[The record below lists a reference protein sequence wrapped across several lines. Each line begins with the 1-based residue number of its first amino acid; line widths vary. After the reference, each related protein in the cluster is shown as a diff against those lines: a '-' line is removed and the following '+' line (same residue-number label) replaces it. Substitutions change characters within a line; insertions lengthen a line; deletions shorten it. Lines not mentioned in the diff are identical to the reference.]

1 VALKKIKKE
10 LKMINK
16 VLTFLKKLVN
26 DNSFG
31 RYEVGLL
38 VIAFLGRGLFLFNRW
53 FGISEYEFLLIN
65 QKGIFAP
72 LCHSRG
78 DCFLPAS
85 LLLINLPRHLL
96 RIGGTID
103 VFYWERIMMLTL
115 GMISLFSLWKIASI
129 LFPKQQLL
137 QRLFLAVLAINP
149 QFVFVNRFITPIGIA
164 FSLAG
169 LGSWLL
175 LEGGKNERKRG
186 WIAAGLLVLL
196 MAMFSS
202 LQAFLVVWLI
212 LLLITA
218 GLKSKKVDVK
228 TLVGV
233 LAGSMFLW
241 LFYLY
246 SHHLLTIRRIMPF
259 LEDPGVIN
267 AINASRG
274 TEINFGIPKLARI
287 LFNKGYYLI
296 FWLARYW
303 RQFSLSNIFSLVE
316 NSQSSLIIAA
326 PPMLLFFAPF
336 FVIGLFN
343 SFRLMSRGK
352 SWGLLAI
359 TLVLAIPTSFY
370 QNFFHQDLFVF
381 ALLPI
386 SFYVALGLKLM
397 EKKKAWKWFL
407 ASLLVVNVVISYYKI
422 NRDFFRSNRL
432 INQELYQQLESND

>member
-1 VALKKIKKE
+1 MTNKI
-10 LKMINK
+10 
-16 VLTFLKKLVN
+16 LTFLKKLVN

-31 RYEVGLL
+31 RHEVGLL
-38 VIAFLGRGLFLFNRW
+38 VIAFLGRGLFLFDRW
-53 FGISEYEFLLIN
+53 FGINEYEFLLIN
-65 QKGIFAP
+65 QKGVFTP
-72 LCHSRG
+72 LCHSQG

-96 RIGGTID
+96 SLVGATD
-103 VFYWERIMMLTL
+103 VFCWGRILMLTL

-129 LFPKQQLL
+129 LFSRQQLL
-137 QRLFLAVLAINP
+137 QRLFLAVLVINP
-149 QFVFVNRFITPIGIA
+149 QFVFVSRFITSTGIA
-164 FSLAG
+164 FSLTG

-175 LEGGKNERKRG
+175 LEGGRNERKKG
-186 WIAAGLLVLL
+186 WTTAGLLALL

-202 LQAFLVVWLI
+202 LQAFLVVWSI

-228 TLVGV
+228 ILVGA
-233 LAGSMFLW
+233 LMGSILLW
-241 LFYLY
+241 LLYLRGY
-246 SHHLLTIRRIMPF
+246 HLLTIKRIMPF

-274 TEINFGIPKLARI
+274 TEINFGTPKLARI
-287 LFNKGYYLI
+287 LFNKSYYLM

-303 RQFSLSNIFSLVE
+303 GQFSLGNIFSLVE

-326 PPMLLFFAPF
+326 PPVLLFFAPF

-343 SFRLMSRGK
+343 SFRLMNRRK

-370 QNFFHQDLFVF
+370 RDPFYQDLFIF

-407 ASLLVVNVVISYYKI
+407 VSLLMVNIVISYYKI